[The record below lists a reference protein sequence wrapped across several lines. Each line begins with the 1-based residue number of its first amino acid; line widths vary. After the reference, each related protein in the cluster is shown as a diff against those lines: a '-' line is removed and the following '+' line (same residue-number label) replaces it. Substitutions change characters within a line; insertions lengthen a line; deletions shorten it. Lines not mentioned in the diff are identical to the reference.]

1 MPSHSYVATV
11 LEQAEARPDALA
23 LADASREVS
32 YAELARR
39 LLAEAARLRAQG
51 VAAGDTIALDCAGPP
66 ESGID
71 QICTLY
77 GLGYLGATVLPLPP
91 ALAPDRRERIV
102 AALGARRLG
111 AQPAPAQASAPRGD
125 LPARLAVY
133 RFSTGSTGEPKASI
147 TSNAQWTRQ
156 HAAAARALDFGP
168 EDRLLPA
175 IPMPHPIGLRYLMRI
190 HAAGGALVNVHL
202 PRELEALAA
211 LVRRHAITRIAAS
224 PAQLR
229 WLASRPAPPGF
240 AMPPLAGL
248 VTGGAPLSAD
258 EQRAIREKLCPRLYL
273 DYGAVEFSIIGSLRP
288 GEAPEGGLGIVED
301 VEAEIVDERG
311 QPVAAGAVG
320 QLRVRAAWAPAGYAG
335 GLVSDQYRDGWFYP
349 GDLARLASPR
359 RLVLAGRIDDVI
371 NRSGIKIPPQAIESE
386 IARHPD
392 VADVA
397 VAGVPDRI
405 AGEVPVAFVVLRRE
419 AALQE
424 LPERFRGPL
433 GLWAPEAYVAVNAIP
448 RSPEGKVL
456 RAQLRALVKRG

>member
-1 MPSHSYVATV
+1 MPSHSCVATV
-11 LEQAEARPDALA
+11 LEQAEARPHALA
-23 LADASREVS
+23 LADASRELT
-32 YAELARR
+32 YAELARAILAQAGR
-39 LLAEAARLRAQG
+39 LHAQG
-51 VAAGDTIALDCAGPP
+51 VAAGETIALDCGGPP
-66 ESGID
+66 ESGIE

-77 GLGYLGATVLPLPP
+77 ALGYLGATVLPLPP

-102 AALGARRLG
+102 AALGARRL
-111 AQPAPAQASAPRGD
+111 AEASAAAGGEAPRGD
-125 LPARLAVY
+125 LAERLAVY

-147 TSNAQWTRQ
+147 TTPGPWTQQ

-190 HAAGGALVNVHL
+190 HAAGGALVNVQL
-202 PRELEALAA
+202 PRELDALAA

-229 WLASRPAPPGF
+229 WLASRPATAGF
-240 AMPPLAGL
+240 AMPPLAGI
-248 VTGGAPLSAD
+248 VTGGAPLTAE

-273 DYGAVEFSIIGSLRP
+273 DYGAVEFSIIASLRP
-288 GEAPEGGLGIVED
+288 GEAPEDGMGIVEG
-301 VEAEIVDERG
+301 VEARIVDERG
-311 QPVAAGAVG
+311 QPVPAGGVG

-335 GLVSDQYRDGWFYP
+335 GLGSDQYRDGWFDT

-359 RLVLAGRIDDVI
+359 RLVLAGRVDDVI
-371 NRSGIKIPPQAIESE
+371 NRSGIKIPPQAIEAE
-386 IARHPD
+386 IAKHPD

-424 LPERFRGPL
+424 LPERFRAPL